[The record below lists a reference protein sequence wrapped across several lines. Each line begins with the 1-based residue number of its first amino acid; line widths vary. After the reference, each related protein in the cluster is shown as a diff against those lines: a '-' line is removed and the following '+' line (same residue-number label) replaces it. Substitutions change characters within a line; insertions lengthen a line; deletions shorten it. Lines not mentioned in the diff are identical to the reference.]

1 MSKET
6 KPSPDTYQER
16 VEREAE
22 LKFYDWLDTKQGRE
36 LLDDQRGGP
45 PRTANIFGRNATNL
59 FTCFLAGMLAGLETT
74 VATLKECEAEHGTT
88 QHNTNA
94 GIGSGN
100 RSAAT
105 IPPPESRN

>member
-22 LKFYDWLDTKQGRE
+22 LKFYDWLDSKQGRE
-36 LLDDQRGGP
+36 AVNGP
-45 PRTANIFGRNATNL
+45 PRTTNL

-74 VATLKECEAEHGTT
+74 VATLKECEAEHDPT